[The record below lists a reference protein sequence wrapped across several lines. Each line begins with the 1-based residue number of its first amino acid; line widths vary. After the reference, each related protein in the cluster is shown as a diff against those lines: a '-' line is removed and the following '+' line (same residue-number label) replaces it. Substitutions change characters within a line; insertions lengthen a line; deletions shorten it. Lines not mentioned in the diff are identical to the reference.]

1 VQDGRDDGAGTVR
14 DGLRVLAVVPA
25 RGGSDSVPYLN
36 IKRLGDKP
44 LLAHTL
50 DAARDAPSIDRVI
63 VSTDD
68 ARVAEVA
75 EELGAEVPFLRP
87 APLARDM
94 PSLKPVIVH
103 AVEQAEAGGGRA
115 DLVVVLQATTPFRG
129 AAAIEDALTRLLE
142 GGFDSVVSVTEDR
155 ALNWREQSGAL
166 VPLFAREGRREE
178 QPPLFRENGAVVAMR
193 RAVLDQPTRFGE
205 KVGPL
210 VLDKRTGF
218 TVHDL
223 TDFWMAERLLREQRV
238 LFRADGGP
246 ELGMGH
252 VFRSLAIAEVLRGN
266 MRAEIAFLMSA
277 AHAPGVRTVQDHGY
291 DVRTTGPGLEAC
303 LAAIRAFEPDLLNN
317 HLRAPIDGAYLRE
330 VSHLPVTTVNLVDA
344 PDDLQATE
352 AYEQLIV
359 SVMTEDQKTPES
371 FYGGPEYAI
380 LREHFRG
387 RPKTVREEPRL
398 VLLSFG
404 GSDPQGLTLKAA
416 RALGALPGEV
426 ELVAVTG
433 PAFSDLRALESSL
446 PGLPHPLRLERDVK
460 GDRLAELMLEADLLV
475 GSGGMSV
482 YEIAALGTPGVVLA
496 QNEREDRRMR
506 DFARHGTIRYL
517 GLGTDV
523 AEAEIRAA
531 VDALLEDAAAR
542 REMSARGRALV
553 DGLGAARAADAVLAN
568 HRRQKDAVEAGRR

>member
-1 VQDGRDDGAGTVR
+1 MR

-25 RGGSDSVPYLN
+25 RGGSDTVPYLN

-50 DAARDAPSIDRVI
+50 DAARAAASIDRVV

-68 ARVAEVA
+68 PKVAEAA
-75 EELGAEVPFLRP
+75 EAAGAEIPFLRP
-87 APLARDM
+87 SSLARDM

-103 AVEQAEAGGGRA
+103 AVEQAEAGGARA
-115 DLVVVLQATTPFRG
+115 DLVVVLQATSPFRG
-129 AAAIEDALTRLLE
+129 AAAIEEAITRLLA
-142 GGFDSVVSVTEDR
+142 GGFDAVVSVTEDR
-155 ALNWREQSGAL
+155 GLNWREQDGSL

-178 QPPLFRENGAVVAMR
+178 QEPLYRENGAVVVLR
-193 RAVLDQPTRFGE
+193 RAVLDGPSRFGD

-223 TDFWMAERLLREQRV
+223 TDFWMAERLLREARV

-246 ELGMGH
+246 SLGMGH
-252 VFRSLAIAEVLRGN
+252 VFRSLAIADVLRGN
-266 MRAEIAFLMSA
+266 TRAEIAFLMSA
-277 AHAPGVRTVQDHGY
+277 VHAPGVRTVGDHGY
-291 DVRTTGPGLEAC
+291 DVRTVGPDLEECLEA
-303 LAAIRAFEPDLLNN
+303 IRGFAPDILINDLPA
-317 HLRAPIDGAYLRE
+317 LDAAYLRA
-330 VSHLPVTTVNLVDA
+330 VSHLPTTTVNLVDT
-344 PDDLQATE
+344 PDDLESTGH
-352 AYEQLIV
+352 YEHLIV
-359 SVMTEDQKTPES
+359 SVMNEDQQTPES

-387 RPKTVREEPRL
+387 RSKVVRDEARL

-404 GSDPQGLTLKAA
+404 GSDPQGLTVKAA
-416 RALGALPGEV
+416 RVLTALPSAV

-433 PAFSDLRALESSL
+433 PAFSDPRALDSSL
-446 PGLPHPLRLERDVK
+446 PALSRPVRIEREV
-460 GDRLAELMLEADLLV
+460 GGERLAELMLEADLMV

-496 QNEREDRRMR
+496 QNEREDKRMR
-506 DFARHGTIRYL
+506 EFARHGTVRYL
-517 GLGTDV
+517 GLGPDV
-523 AEAEIRAA
+523 AEADLFAA
-531 VDALLEDAAAR
+531 VDGLLKDAALR

-568 HRRQKDAVEAGRR
+568 HRRLSADLEAGRR

>member
-1 VQDGRDDGAGTVR
+1 LR

-36 IKRLGDKP
+36 IKRLGDKT

-50 DAARDAPSIDRVI
+50 DAARAAPSIDRVV

-68 ARVAEVA
+68 PRVAEAA
-75 EELGAEVPFLRP
+75 EAAGAEVPFLRP
-87 APLARDM
+87 TSLARDM

-103 AVEQAEAGGGRA
+103 AVEQAESGGERA

-129 AAAIEDALTRLLE
+129 AAAIEDALTLLLAR
-142 GGFDSVVSVTEDR
+142 GFDSVVSVTEDR
-155 ALNWREQSGAL
+155 TLNWRQEDGAL

-178 QPPLFRENGAVVAMR
+178 QAPLYRENGAVVAMR
-193 RAVLDQPTRFGE
+193 REVLDGPTRFGE

-210 VLDKRTGF
+210 VLDKRAGL

-223 TDFWMAERLLREQRV
+223 TDFWMAERLLREARV

-252 VFRSLAIAEVLRGN
+252 VFRSLAIADVLRGN
-266 MRAEIAFLMSA
+266 MRAEIAFLMSE
-277 AHAPGVRTVQDHGY
+277 AHAPGLRTVQEHGF
-291 DVRTTGPGLEAC
+291 DVRTAGPGLEDC
-303 LAAIRAFEPDLLNN
+303 LAAIRSFAPDILINDLPA
-317 HLRAPIDGAYLRE
+317 LDEAYLRA
-330 VSHLPVTTVNLVDA
+330 VSHLPVTTVNLVDT
-344 PDDLQATE
+344 PDDLQSTE
-352 AYEQLIV
+352 AYEHLIV
-359 SVMTEDQKTPES
+359 SVMSEDQKTPES

-387 RPKTVREEPRL
+387 RPKTVRDEARL

-404 GSDPQGLTLKAA
+404 GSDPQGLTVKAA
-416 RALGALPGEV
+416 RALGALPPSV

-433 PAFSDLRALESSL
+433 PAFSDPRALESSL
-446 PGLPHPLRLERDVK
+446 PDLPRPLRLERDVG
-460 GDRLAELMLEADLLV
+460 GDRLAELMLEADLMV

-506 DFARHGTIRYL
+506 DFARHGTVRYL

-523 AEAEIRAA
+523 GEADLFAA
-531 VDALLEDAAAR
+531 VDGLLRDAASR
-542 REMSARGRALV
+542 REMSARGRDLV
-553 DGLGAARAADAVLAN
+553 DGMGAARAADAVLRN
-568 HRRQKDAVEAGRR
+568 HRRLSDALEAGRR

>member
-1 VQDGRDDGAGTVR
+1 MR

-50 DAARDAPSIDRVI
+50 DAARNAPSIDRVV

-68 ARVAEVA
+68 ARVAQVA
-75 EELGAEVPFLRP
+75 KEFGAEVPFLRP
-87 APLARDM
+87 SSLARDL

-103 AVEQAEAGGGRA
+103 AVEQAEAGGERA

-129 AAAIEDALTRLLE
+129 AGAIEDALARLLE
-142 GGFDSVVSVTEDR
+142 GGFDAVVSVTEDR
-155 ALNWREQSGAL
+155 SLNWREEQGAL

-178 QPPLFRENGAVVAMR
+178 QEPLYRENGAVVVMR
-193 RAVLDQPTRFGE
+193 RAVLDGAARFGE

-210 VLDKRTGF
+210 VLDKRAGF

-223 TDFWMAERLLREQRV
+223 TDFWMAERLLRESRV
-238 LFRADGGP
+238 LFRVDGGP

-252 VFRSLAIAEVLRGN
+252 VFRSLAIADVLRGN

-277 AHAPGVRTVQDHGY
+277 HHAPGVRTVQDHGY
-291 DVRTTGPGLEAC
+291 DVRTAGTGLPEC
-303 LAAIRAFEPDLLNN
+303 LSAIRAFSPDILIND
-317 HLRAPIDGAYLRE
+317 LRAPIDGSYLRA
-330 VSHLPVTTVNLVDA
+330 VSHLETTTVNLVDT
-344 PDDLQATE
+344 PDDLQSTE
-352 AYEQLIV
+352 AYEHLIV
-359 SVMTEDQKTPES
+359 SVMSEDQKTPES

-387 RPKTVREEPRL
+387 RPKTVREEARL

-404 GSDPQGLTLKAA
+404 GSDPQGLTIKAA
-416 RALGALPGEV
+416 RALGALPGTV

-433 PAFSDLRALESSL
+433 PAFSDPRALESSL
-446 PGLPHPLRLERDVK
+446 PGLPHPLRLERDVS
-460 GDRLAELMLEADLLV
+460 GDRLAELMLEADLMV

-496 QNEREDRRMR
+496 QNEREDKRMR
-506 DFARHGTIRYL
+506 DFARHGTVRYL

-523 AEAEIRAA
+523 ADADLFAE
-531 VDALLEDAAAR
+531 VDGLLRDASRR
-542 REMSARGRALV
+542 REMSARGRSLV

-568 HRRQKDAVEAGRR
+568 HRRQSDALEAGRR